1 MNFKIGDRVI
11 VKSEIEN
18 LFGGAP
24 HLAPDCGWLG
34 EISSGVEIMG
44 GGGFAVRVKFINDL
58 LWWVHPKHLELVE
71 QNFSKATKSP

>member
-24 HLAPDCGWLG
+24 HLAPDSGELG
-34 EISSGVEIMG
+34 EICSDIQMMG
-44 GGGFAVRVKFINDL
+44 GGGHAVRVKFINDFR
-58 LWWVHPKHLELVE
+58 WWVHPKHLELVK
-71 QNFSKATKSP
+71 QNAQQGH